1 MGLRRLFT
9 EHPSSIGETYWQHL
23 LHASA
28 FAFRMIASGA
38 ACLLHAFL
46 PFVFVNR
53 ASDAIIELHRSM
65 VADRRTDRGVQASP
79 N

>member
-9 EHPSSIGETYWQHL
+9 EHPTSIGETYVQHL
-23 LHASA
+23 VHASR
-28 FAFRMIASGA
+28 FALRMIASGA

-65 VADRRTDRGVQASP
+65 VTDRRADPGAQASP